1 MFGCWRGWRVLAE
14 LAYPQTMSRF
24 TFGRHEPQG
33 EPADVP
39 EDPVV
44 RQYRYLL
51 RTAAADA
58 LEAAHTEAI
67 PRLSEAHQASLL
79 ATLRTSLLVGGH
91 LTTSDHA
98 KIAHLVT
105 AGERRSPGALLR
117 DLPPEVLQDLAATVL
132 DSEASFGL
140 LSGYAAWD
148 GAEPQPPDDSEW
160 ADGGFDPKVGRWDAR
175 DDPRGGKG
183 FASGGHTGG

>member
-1 MFGCWRGWRVLAE
+1 
-14 LAYPQTMSRF
+14 MSRF
-24 TFGRHEPQG
+24 TFGRHKPQG

-51 RTAAADA
+51 RTAPADA

-67 PRLSEAHQASLL
+67 PRLSEAHRASLL
-79 ATLRTSLLVGGH
+79 ATLRTSLLVGDH

-98 KIAHLVT
+98 KIAHLMT
-105 AGERRSPGALLR
+105 AGERRSAGALLTG
-117 DLPPEVLQDLAATVL
+117 LPPEVLQDLAATVL

-140 LSGYAAWD
+140 LSGYASWD
-148 GAEPQPPDDSEW
+148 GAEPQPPDDSDW
-160 ADGGFDPKVGRWDAR
+160 ADGGYDPKAGSWDGRNDAR
-175 DDPRGGKG
+175 VVREYHAPD
-183 FASGGHTGG
+183 TGGGGG

>member
-1 MFGCWRGWRVLAE
+1 
-14 LAYPQTMSRF
+14 MSRF
-24 TFGRHEPQG
+24 TVGRHESPG
-33 EPADVP
+33 DPADVP
-39 EDPVV
+39 ENPVV

-51 RTAAADA
+51 RTAPADA

-79 ATLRTSLLVGGH
+79 ATLRTSLLVGNH
-91 LTTSDHA
+91 LTTGDHA

-105 AGERRSPGALLR
+105 EGERRSPGALLAV
-117 DLPPEVLQDLAATVL
+117 LPPEVLQNLAATVL

-140 LSGYAAWD
+140 LSGYAGWD

-160 ADGGFDPKVGRWDAR
+160 ADGGYDPKAGSRDGRNDAR
-175 DDPRGGKG
+175 VVRELHAPETAGG
-183 FASGGHTGG
+183 GG